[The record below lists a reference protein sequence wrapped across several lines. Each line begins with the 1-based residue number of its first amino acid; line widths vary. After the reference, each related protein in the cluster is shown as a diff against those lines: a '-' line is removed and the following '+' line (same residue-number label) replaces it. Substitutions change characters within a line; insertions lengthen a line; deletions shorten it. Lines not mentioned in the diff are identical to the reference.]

1 MVELHSASR
10 CFFRR
15 TTSIMSCLA
24 LLVGGLASEPALAR
38 AHHGHAHR
46 ARVAKAQRA
55 FAHVRPTRI
64 RSGGY
69 TPPFSDYVV
78 DGNSGRVLFGRDEN
92 ALRHPASLTKVMTL
106 YLLFEQFEK
115 GRLSLDSTMEVSAHA
130 AAQPPTK
137 LGLRPGSTIRIED
150 AIYSI
155 VTKSSNDMA
164 VAVAEK
170 IGGDEATFAQMM
182 TRKAHALGMSRT
194 NYVNA
199 SGLPDD
205 MQLTTA
211 RDMVTLGRA
220 IHDHFPRYFHF
231 FSTPSFRYHGQ
242 FMANHNHLMEQ
253 VEGMDGIKTGYTRM
267 SGFNLLSSVNRNGH
281 WLIAS
286 VLGGKTRLGRDR
298 VMADLIASQI
308 DKCATSRTA
317 PMIAENPDLEHV
329 AEAIPVIQHEG
340 DNAPPVEGVD
350 DEATVEHKP
359 AAAIER
365 DVAEA
370 EEPSDVAAASEAPPP
385 PTVRPVKVVPE
396 KGRAEPSVRARPAF
410 VSNVPRPP
418 ERDMTATGSIH
429 PSKAHPAAAR
439 FDGSSTHYVGT
450 ATSTPST
457 LKHLPRRDRAE
468 AREKAKPVKIASLAP
483 EVPPQAP
490 AKGGWVVQVGA
501 APAMAEVNALLTRA
515 KHGSRG
521 ALNGATP
528 YTEKVKKGND
538 TLFRARFTGLDA
550 DGASAACKNL
560 KRAGI
565 SCFATKN

>member
-10 CFFRR
+10 RFFRR
-15 TTSIMSCLA
+15 TTLMVSGLA
-24 LLVGGLASEPALAR
+24 LLAGGLGTGPALAR
-38 AHHGHAHR
+38 SHHAHAHR
-46 ARVAKAQRA
+46 SRVAKAPRA
-55 FAHVRPTRI
+55 FAHVRPGRI
-64 RSGGY
+64 RSAGY

-92 ALRHPASLTKVMTL
+92 ASRHPASLTKVMTL

-150 AIYSI
+150 AIYAI

-281 WLIAS
+281 WLVAS

-298 VMADLIASQI
+298 IMADLIASQI
-308 DKCATSRTA
+308 DKCATTRTA

-350 DEATVEHKP
+350 DEATAEHKP
-359 AAAIER
+359 AVAVER
-365 DVAEA
+365 DVAAA
-370 EEPSDVAAASEAPPP
+370 EEPSDVEAAPEAPPP
-385 PTVRPVKVVPE
+385 PAVKPVKAAQDKGPE
-396 KGRAEPSVRARPAF
+396 ATPRARPAF

-429 PSKAHPAAAR
+429 PAHGRLDQAR
-439 FDGSSTHYVGT
+439 FDGSSTHYVGMAT
-450 ATSTPST
+450 ATPST

-483 EVPPQAP
+483 DTPSQAP
-490 AKGGWVVQVGA
+490 VKGGWLVQVGA
-501 APAMAEVNALLTRA
+501 APQVNEVTALLARA
-515 KHGSRG
+515 KQGSRG
-521 ALNGATP
+521 ALDGAKP
-528 YTEKVKKGND
+528 YTEKVKKGGD
-538 TLFRARFTGLDA
+538 TLFRARFAGLDA
-550 DGASAACKNL
+550 DGANAACKNL

>member
-1 MVELHSASR
+1 MVELQPAPR
-10 CFFRR
+10 RFLRR
-15 TTSIMSCLA
+15 TTLVASSLA
-24 LLVGGLASEPALAR
+24 LIAGGFGTEPALAR
-38 AHHGHAHR
+38 SHRAHAHR
-46 ARVAKAQRA
+46 SRVALTQRV
-55 FAHVRPTRI
+55 FAHVRPFHV

-106 YLLFEQFEK
+106 YLLFEQLEK
-115 GRLSLDSTMEVSAHA
+115 GRLSLDGTMEISAHA

-150 AIYSI
+150 AIYAI

-170 IGGDEATFAQMM
+170 IGGDETSFAQMM

-220 IHDHFPRYFHF
+220 VHDHFPRYFHF

-281 WLIAS
+281 WLVAS

-298 VMADLIASQI
+298 IMADLIASQI
-308 DKCATSRTA
+308 DKCATTRTA
-317 PMIAENPDLEHV
+317 PVIAENPDLEHV

-340 DNAPPVEGVD
+340 DDAPPVEGVD
-350 DEATVEHKP
+350 DEAATEHRP
-359 AAAIER
+359 AAAVER
-365 DVAEA
+365 DVSAA
-370 EEPSDVAAASEAPPP
+370 EEPTDVAGEQETPPP
-385 PTVRPVKVVPE
+385 PIMRPVKVAQD
-396 KGRAEPSVRARPAF
+396 KGPAVTSARARPAF
-410 VSNVPRPP
+410 VSNAPRPP
-418 ERDMTATGSIH
+418 ERDMTATGSI
-429 PSKAHPAAAR
+429 PPAHGRSAPAR

-450 ATSTPST
+450 ATATPSN
-457 LKHLPRRDRAE
+457 LKHLPHRDRTA
-468 AREKAKPVKIASLAP
+468 AREKVKPVKVASLAP
-483 EVPPQAP
+483 DTP
-490 AKGGWVVQVGA
+490 AKAGWMIQVGA
-501 APAMAEVNALLTRA
+501 APQMSEVNALLSRA
-515 KHGSRG
+515 KQGSRG
-521 ALNGATP
+521 ALNSAKP
-528 YTEKVKKGND
+528 FTEKVKKGD
-538 TLFRARFTGLDA
+538 ETLFRARFAGLDA
-550 DGASAACKNL
+550 EGANAACRNI

-565 SCFATKN
+565 SCFVAKN